1 MSTLG
6 RLKKWLFG
14 NIQFH
19 LWTRRS
25 IFGFGIE
32 QVLFAQELA
41 GIRPLGRS
49 LLALSLLP
57 DNSNIIKRWCE
68 FHSQLSLLT
77 LWNLE
82 ILMGPYYILSNFG
95 DGPRP
100 NSTNNLFHEILFNSW
115 KQKLFMMFS
124 IKIYSI
130 LASNV
135 FQIKSILLWYFMKI
149 MAKILKPCC
158 ILYKRKKKSHRQF
171 DDEKYFGVCPIL
183 Q

>member
-1 MSTLG
+1 MRVLCNKNFSCIFFFSFNDDPQVCLFNKIDWKKLFWPSILCQHEG

-49 LLALSLLP
+49 LLALSLP

-82 ILMGPYYILSNFG
+82 IPLGPAANI
-95 DGPRP
+95 
-100 NSTNNLFHEILFNSW
+100 EIL
-115 KQKLFMMFS
+115 
-124 IKIYSI
+124 
-130 LASNV
+130 
-135 FQIKSILLWYFMKI
+135 
-149 MAKILKPCC
+149 
-158 ILYKRKKKSHRQF
+158 
-171 DDEKYFGVCPIL
+171 
-183 Q
+183 